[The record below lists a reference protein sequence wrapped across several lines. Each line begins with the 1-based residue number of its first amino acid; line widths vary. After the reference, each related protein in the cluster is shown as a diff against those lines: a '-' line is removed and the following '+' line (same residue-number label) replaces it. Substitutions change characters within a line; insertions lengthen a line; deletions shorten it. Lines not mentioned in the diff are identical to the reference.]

1 MLNLWQTRCNQ
12 CGVCSSR
19 EDQQER
25 RGNQTGTSLRHCTRK
40 IRWKL
45 VLRQRWG
52 GMSVFLWR
60 NSSRCCS
67 VWRHLRKIIRV
78 TFWLKSSQGL
88 IGPRSTA
95 RSRQAV
101 LICLKEQEDFCYILC
116 QVVSQMF
123 PAKFKPGDLFF
134 FPKHWLMQLYWTD
147 LHRYHSTCCHS
158 VKQLAD
164 VLTRRSF
171 SELFPSLPPSSLK
184 TFDDRRAKLSAER
197 LTAPQT
203 AEQQTQKSWWSS
215 TSGASPP
222 QSLVFTSAGTV
233 WTQSL
238 WTLCADSC
246 CR

>member
-1 MLNLWQTRCNQ
+1 MLTLWQTRCNQ

-116 QVVSQMF
+116 QVQTRRSV
-123 PAKFKPGDLFF
+123 L
-134 FPKHWLMQLYWTD
+134 FPKTLVNAALQAD
-147 LHRYHSTCCHS
+147 LHRNHSTTVFTCCHS
-158 VKQLAD
+158 VKQLTD

-197 LTAPQT
+197 PTAPQT